1 MSDIV
6 EKLRAVVKR
15 AWSWDYHYP
24 GNLNVESLIVD
35 LRKEAEE
42 AADEIERLREALRPF
57 ARAADQLD
65 KEMWDDFSIEGSL
78 AEVTGSHCRAA
89 RAALPKGAER
99 E

>member
-1 MSDIV
+1 MSVSDIV
-6 EKLRAVVKR
+6 EKLRGFWGDVSNR
-15 AWSWDYHYP
+15 D
-24 GNLNVESLIVD
+24 II
-35 LRKEAEE
+35 E

-89 RAALPKGAER
+89 RAALPKG
-99 E
+99 